1 MDRTKVTQLFA
12 RMDELGGSEVTVA
25 GWVRSIRDM
34 KNFGFVV
41 LNDGSCFKD
50 VQVVMNREKVANY
63 DQVTA
68 LTVGSALVVTGTLAL
83 TPDRPSPSSS
93 RRPRS

>member
-1 MDRTKVTQLFA
+1 MDRTKVKQLFA

-25 GWVRSIRDM
+25 GWVRSIREM

-50 VQVVMNREKVANY
+50 LQVIVSRERLGDA
-63 DQVTA
+63 
-68 LTVGSALVVTGTLAL
+68 
-83 TPDRPSPSSS
+83 
-93 RRPRS
+93 